1 MPEKETTDNSD
12 NPTMEEILQ
21 TIRGVIA
28 GEEDGTEGAAPAD
41 DDVLELTEVAEPEE
55 ASKGDV
61 LDDIDNALAEAK
73 PEPNAEPAPPPP
85 PAPKQE
91 SESVIGALGEDVEIP
106 KEFIDPLPEAKPE
119 PAPEPEPKF
128 EPEPEPEPEP
138 VKAARVP
145 EPDPEPY
152 SEPQPVRESI
162 ALATSALDHDETLLS
177 EQSMRASSTAIKDL
191 LSSIPKQGPG
201 LRSGSMLEDLV
212 IEAMRPYLKEWL
224 DKNLPSMVK
233 RLVEKELRRLV
244 PDADEL

>member
-1 MPEKETTDNSD
+1 MPEKEPLENSD

-28 GEEDGTEGAAPAD
+28 GEEDGAEGAAPAD

-61 LDDIDNALAEAK
+61 LEDIDQALADAK
-73 PEPNAEPAPPPP
+73 PEPTPAPVMK
-85 PAPKQE
+85 AE
-91 SESVIGALGEDVEIP
+91 VESVMGALGEDVEIP
-106 KEFIDPLPEAKPE
+106 KDFSEPAPVQEVAPEPLPE
-119 PAPEPEPKF
+119 PAPPPILEPQPVPKPAPA
-128 EPEPEPEPEP
+128 PEPEPEPE
-138 VKAARVP
+138 
-145 EPDPEPY
+145 
-152 SEPQPVRESI
+152 SI
-162 ALATSALDHDETLLS
+162 SVGASSTLDQDETLLS
-177 EQSMRASSTAIKDL
+177 EQSVRASSTAIKDL

-224 DKNLPSMVK
+224 DKNLPAMVK

-244 PDADEL
+244 PDGDEL